1 MRNNNKEVKTNE
13 NAKRN
18 MMYSK
23 LFNHNTTSKEAVPDL
38 DRFIAVNAAGENG
51 GKSNPVRWIW
61 GIGVALIVILIGVC
75 LCYSAWNDVVKAVN
89 TFILEQSGV
98 EMQLIEPEPM
108 EMNMT
113 SFENQ
118 AMGSL
123 DYGKK
128 EPVPY
133 YYQYYGSW
141 SKLPFAKEEWEP
153 VAEDSA
159 LKFTNYKL
167 EVSEWDKIGKL
178 KVSVKDENAKNSDKQ
193 MYEVYGY
200 FKIAEYTPEDV
211 VLANKGNL
219 ATFVHE
225 GAEGQSAYFIRNW
238 MRSTY
243 TVYFVLDD
251 IFFEME
257 IENSKQAVERAKQIV
272 DALSTMLKDGSI
284 KEDTM
289 KLTIASER
297 DYPWYTLEEAVDK
310 AVTIAYGKVVEKS
323 ETKVHKI
330 SNGDWY
336 TDYEYYKEVT
346 IEAFEIIKG
355 DMDANT
361 VTCLE
366 FGGETEDVICIDNGQ
381 VSVELGKEYILFLNQ
396 YGAALAPWTLL
407 PVEDGM
413 VLTKGKVV
421 PESKGSDEVNEI
433 SVEEYIRAIKSVL
446 AD

>member
-1 MRNNNKEVKTNE
+1 MRNNEVKDNE
-13 NAKRN
+13 KAKRN
-18 MMYSK
+18 LMYSK

-38 DRFIAVNAAGENG
+38 DRFIAVNAAGETG

-61 GIGVALIVILIGVC
+61 GIGLVLVAIIIVVC
-75 LCYSAWNDVVKAVN
+75 LGYRAWNHVVNAVN
-89 TFILEQSGV
+89 TFILERSGV
-98 EMQLIEPEPM
+98 EMQLAEPELL

-133 YYQYYGSW
+133 YYQYYDSW
-141 SKLPFAKEEWEP
+141 GKLPLAKNEWEP
-153 VAEDSA
+153 VAEDPA
-159 LKFTNYKL
+159 LRFTSYKL

-178 KVSVKDENAKNSDKQ
+178 MISVKDDNAKKSDQQ

-211 VLANKGNL
+211 VLANKGDL

-225 GAEGQSAYFIRNW
+225 GAEGQKAYFIRNW
-238 MRSTY
+238 MSGTY
-243 TVYFVLDD
+243 TVYFVIDD

-257 IENSKQAVERAKQIV
+257 IENSKQDVEKAKQIV
-272 DALSTMLKDGSI
+272 DALSTMPKDGSV

-310 AVTIAYGKVVEKS
+310 AVTIAYGKAVEKS
-323 ETKVHKI
+323 ETKGNTV
-330 SNGDWY
+330 
-336 TDYEYYKEVT
+336 YEYYKEVT
-346 IEAFEIIKG
+346 IEVLEIIKG
-355 DMDANT
+355 DKDT
-361 VTCLE
+361 KTFTYFE
-366 FGGETEDVICIDNGQ
+366 TGGETEDAIYKVNGKEA
-381 VSVELGKEYILFLNQ
+381 VELGKEYIFFLKQ
-396 YGAALAPWTLL
+396 YGAHLSPEALL
-407 PVEDGM
+407 PVEDGV
-413 VLTKGKVV
+413 VLTKGKVA

-433 SVEEYIRAIKSVL
+433 SVGEYIRAINSVL